1 MFWQA
6 YRYILQNMDKK
17 DSHIELL
24 DRFFRGLTSPEEDV
38 QLKSWIKQPDFQ
50 QKFSAYYQQCWA
62 LAPDTMDKA
71 VQNEMFTEL
80 LSQIDASSTTET
92 KVLKTRNR
100 FLRQIGRYAAVA
112 CIILAVGSGAYYAGV
127 KRPAD
132 DANTEV
138 TMSVSNGQKAD
149 IILADGTKVYINSDS
164 RIVYDNTYNKKTRM
178 VSLEGEAYF
187 EVAKNPDKRFIVEA
201 KGMQVEALGT
211 SFNVNAYQNDNKII
225 ASLFSGSVRVS
236 YDRHVAI
243 LKPHESVKVDLLN
256 RSFSRYKDES
266 MQNIALWR
274 KNEITFDGEPLEEI
288 THIMSRLYNTT
299 ICIEDESLKKVCY
312 IGTIRNNNLEN
323 FIDII
328 NLTTPVVYENKG
340 DTVFL
345 RKRVP

>member
-1 MFWQA
+1 M
-6 YRYILQNMDKK
+6 R
-17 DSHIELL
+17 IELL
-24 DRFFRGLTSPEEDV
+24 HRLIAGTTTEEENRQLMEWFRQCASKEEFFMLFETAWKESPDEMPRDV
-38 QLKSWIKQPDFQ
+38 QERMYRRLSRELDEKKTKTILLRSRFSWKVWP
-50 QKFSAYYQQCWA
+50 
-62 LAPDTMDKA
+62 
-71 VQNEMFTEL
+71 
-80 LSQIDASSTTET
+80 QI
-92 KVLKTRNR
+92 
-100 FLRQIGRYAAVA
+100 AVA
-112 CIILAVGSGAYYAGV
+112 CIIIVLGLVNYRMNDKQKQLSTQNFTVLAEKGQRAFITLPDSTKVWLNSDTKISY
-127 KRPAD
+127 PAD
-132 DANTEV
+132 YGLKERNV
-138 TMSVSNGQKAD
+138 TLV
-149 IILADGTKVYINSDS
+149 
-164 RIVYDNTYNKKTRM
+164 
-178 VSLEGEAYF
+178 GEAYF

-243 LKPHESVKVDLLN
+243 IKPHESVKVDLLN

-274 KNEITFDGEPLEEI
+274 KNEITFDGESLEEI

>member
-1 MFWQA
+1 MEWFRQCA
-6 YRYILQNMDKK
+6 SK
-17 DSHIELL
+17 EE
-24 DRFFRGLTSPEEDV
+24 FFMLFETAWKESPDEMPRDV
-38 QLKSWIKQPDFQ
+38 QERMYRRLSRELDEKKTKTILLRSRFSWKVWP
-50 QKFSAYYQQCWA
+50 
-62 LAPDTMDKA
+62 
-71 VQNEMFTEL
+71 
-80 LSQIDASSTTET
+80 QI
-92 KVLKTRNR
+92 
-100 FLRQIGRYAAVA
+100 AVA
-112 CIILAVGSGAYYAGV
+112 CIIIVLGLVNYRMNDKQKQLSTQNFTVLAEKGQRAFITLPDSTKVWLNSDTKISY
-127 KRPAD
+127 PAD
-132 DANTEV
+132 YGLKERNV
-138 TMSVSNGQKAD
+138 TLV
-149 IILADGTKVYINSDS
+149 
-164 RIVYDNTYNKKTRM
+164 
-178 VSLEGEAYF
+178 GEAYF

>member
-1 MFWQA
+1 M
-6 YRYILQNMDKK
+6 R
-17 DSHIELL
+17 IELL
-24 DRFFRGLTSPEEDV
+24 HRLIAGTTTEEENRQVMEWFRQCASKEEFFMLFETAWKESPDEMPRDV
-38 QLKSWIKQPDFQ
+38 QERMYRRLSRELDEKKTKTILLRSRFSWKVWP
-50 QKFSAYYQQCWA
+50 
-62 LAPDTMDKA
+62 
-71 VQNEMFTEL
+71 
-80 LSQIDASSTTET
+80 QI
-92 KVLKTRNR
+92 
-100 FLRQIGRYAAVA
+100 AVA
-112 CIILAVGSGAYYAGV
+112 CIIIVLGLVNYRMNDKQKQLSTQNFTVFAEKGQRAFITLPDSTKVWLNSDTKISY
-127 KRPAD
+127 PAD
-132 DANTEV
+132 YGLKERNV
-138 TMSVSNGQKAD
+138 TLV
-149 IILADGTKVYINSDS
+149 
-164 RIVYDNTYNKKTRM
+164 
-178 VSLEGEAYF
+178 GEAYF

-274 KNEITFDGEPLEEI
+274 KNEITFDGESLEEI

>member
-1 MFWQA
+1 M
-6 YRYILQNMDKK
+6 R
-17 DSHIELL
+17 IELL
-24 DRFFRGLTSPEEDV
+24 HRLIAGTTTEEENRQLMEWFRQCASKEEFFMLFETAWKESPYEMPRDV
-38 QLKSWIKQPDFQ
+38 QERMYRRLSRELDEKKTKTILLRSRFSWKVWP
-50 QKFSAYYQQCWA
+50 
-62 LAPDTMDKA
+62 
-71 VQNEMFTEL
+71 
-80 LSQIDASSTTET
+80 QI
-92 KVLKTRNR
+92 
-100 FLRQIGRYAAVA
+100 AVA
-112 CIILAVGSGAYYAGV
+112 CIIIVLGLVNYRMNDKQKQLSTQNFTVLAEKGQRAFITLPDSTKVWLNSDTKISY
-127 KRPAD
+127 PAD
-132 DANTEV
+132 YGLKERNV
-138 TMSVSNGQKAD
+138 TLV
-149 IILADGTKVYINSDS
+149 
-164 RIVYDNTYNKKTRM
+164 
-178 VSLEGEAYF
+178 GEAYF

-274 KNEITFDGEPLEEI
+274 KNEITFDGESLEEI

>member
-1 MFWQA
+1 M
-6 YRYILQNMDKK
+6 R
-17 DSHIELL
+17 IELL
-24 DRFFRGLTSPEEDV
+24 HRLIAGTTTEEENRQLMEWFRQCASKEEFFMLFETAWKESPDEMPRDV
-38 QLKSWIKQPDFQ
+38 QERMYRRLSRELDEKKTKTILLRSRFSWKVWQ
-50 QKFSAYYQQCWA
+50 Q
-62 LAPDTMDKA
+62 
-71 VQNEMFTEL
+71 
-80 LSQIDASSTTET
+80 I
-92 KVLKTRNR
+92 
-100 FLRQIGRYAAVA
+100 AVA
-112 CIILAVGSGAYYAGV
+112 CIIIVLGLVNYRMIDKQKQLSTQNFMVLAEKGQRAFITLPDSTKVWLNSDTKISY
-127 KRPAD
+127 PAD
-132 DANTEV
+132 YGLKERNV
-138 TMSVSNGQKAD
+138 TLV
-149 IILADGTKVYINSDS
+149 
-164 RIVYDNTYNKKTRM
+164 
-178 VSLEGEAYF
+178 GEAYF

-274 KNEITFDGEPLEEI
+274 KNEITFDGESLEEI

>member
-1 MFWQA
+1 M
-6 YRYILQNMDKK
+6 R
-17 DSHIELL
+17 IELL
-24 DRFFRGLTSPEEDV
+24 HRLIAGTTTEEENRQLMEWFRQCASKEEFFMLFETAWKESPDEMPRDV
-38 QLKSWIKQPDFQ
+38 QERMYRRLSRELDEKKSKTILLRSR
-50 QKFSAYYQQCWA
+50 FSWKIW
-62 LAPDTMDKA
+62 P
-71 VQNEMFTEL
+71 
-80 LSQIDASSTTET
+80 QI
-92 KVLKTRNR
+92 
-100 FLRQIGRYAAVA
+100 AVA
-112 CIILAVGSGAYYAGV
+112 CIIIVLGLVNYRMSDKQKQLSTQNFMVLAEKGQRAFITLPDSTKVWLNSDTKISY
-127 KRPAD
+127 PAD
-132 DANTEV
+132 YGLKERNV
-138 TMSVSNGQKAD
+138 TLV
-149 IILADGTKVYINSDS
+149 
-164 RIVYDNTYNKKTRM
+164 
-178 VSLEGEAYF
+178 GEAYF

-243 LKPHESVKVDLLN
+243 LEPHESIRVDLLN

-274 KNEITFDGEPLEEI
+274 KNEITFDGESLEEI

-328 NLTTPVVYENKG
+328 SLTTPVVYENKG

>member
-1 MFWQA
+1 M
-6 YRYILQNMDKK
+6 R
-17 DSHIELL
+17 IELL
-24 DRFFRGLTSPEEDV
+24 HRLIAGTTTEEENRQLMEWFRQCASKEEFFMLFETAWKESPDEMPRDV
-38 QLKSWIKQPDFQ
+38 QERMYRRLSGELDEKKTKTILLRSRFSWKVWP
-50 QKFSAYYQQCWA
+50 
-62 LAPDTMDKA
+62 
-71 VQNEMFTEL
+71 
-80 LSQIDASSTTET
+80 QI
-92 KVLKTRNR
+92 
-100 FLRQIGRYAAVA
+100 AVA
-112 CIILAVGSGAYYAGV
+112 CIIIVLGLVNYRMNDKQKQLSTQNFTVLAEKGQRAFITLPDSTKVWLNSDTKISY
-127 KRPAD
+127 PAD
-132 DANTEV
+132 YGLKERNV
-138 TMSVSNGQKAD
+138 TLV
-149 IILADGTKVYINSDS
+149 
-164 RIVYDNTYNKKTRM
+164 
-178 VSLEGEAYF
+178 GEAYF

-274 KNEITFDGEPLEEI
+274 KNEITFDGESLEEI

-340 DTVFL
+340 DIVFL

>member
-1 MFWQA
+1 M
-6 YRYILQNMDKK
+6 R
-17 DSHIELL
+17 IELL
-24 DRFFRGLTSPEEDV
+24 HRLIAGTTTEEENRQLMEWFRQCASKEEFFMLFETAWKESPDEMPRDV
-38 QLKSWIKQPDFQ
+38 QERMYRRLSRELDEKKTKTILLRSRFSWKVWP
-50 QKFSAYYQQCWA
+50 
-62 LAPDTMDKA
+62 
-71 VQNEMFTEL
+71 
-80 LSQIDASSTTET
+80 QI
-92 KVLKTRNR
+92 
-100 FLRQIGRYAAVA
+100 AVA
-112 CIILAVGSGAYYAGV
+112 CIIIVLGLVNYRMNDKQKQLSTQNFTVLAEKGQRAFITLPDSTKVWLNSDTKISYPADYGV
-127 KRPAD
+127 KER
-132 DANTEV
+132 NV
-138 TMSVSNGQKAD
+138 TLV
-149 IILADGTKVYINSDS
+149 
-164 RIVYDNTYNKKTRM
+164 
-178 VSLEGEAYF
+178 GEAYF

-274 KNEITFDGEPLEEI
+274 KNEITFDGESLEEI

>member
-1 MFWQA
+1 M
-6 YRYILQNMDKK
+6 R
-17 DSHIELL
+17 IELL
-24 DRFFRGLTSPEEDV
+24 HRLIAGTTTEEENRQLMEWFRQCASKEEFFMLFETAWKESPDEMPRDV
-38 QLKSWIKQPDFQ
+38 QERMYRRLSRELDEKKTKTILLRSRFSWKVWP
-50 QKFSAYYQQCWA
+50 
-62 LAPDTMDKA
+62 
-71 VQNEMFTEL
+71 
-80 LSQIDASSTTET
+80 QI
-92 KVLKTRNR
+92 
-100 FLRQIGRYAAVA
+100 AVA
-112 CIILAVGSGAYYAGV
+112 CIIIVLGLVNYRMNDKQKQLSTQNFTVLAEKGQRAFITLPDSTKVWLNSDTKISY
-127 KRPAD
+127 PAD
-132 DANTEV
+132 YGLKERNV
-138 TMSVSNGQKAD
+138 TLV
-149 IILADGTKVYINSDS
+149 
-164 RIVYDNTYNKKTRM
+164 
-178 VSLEGEAYF
+178 GEAYF

-211 SFNVNAYQNDNKII
+211 SFNVNTYQNDNKII

>member
-1 MFWQA
+1 M
-6 YRYILQNMDKK
+6 R
-17 DSHIELL
+17 IELL
-24 DRFFRGLTSPEEDV
+24 HRLIAGTTTEEENRQLMEWFRQCASKEEFFMLFETAWKESPDEMPMDV
-38 QLKSWIKQPDFQ
+38 QERMYRRLSRELDEKKTKTILLRSRFSWKVWP
-50 QKFSAYYQQCWA
+50 
-62 LAPDTMDKA
+62 
-71 VQNEMFTEL
+71 
-80 LSQIDASSTTET
+80 QI
-92 KVLKTRNR
+92 
-100 FLRQIGRYAAVA
+100 AVA
-112 CIILAVGSGAYYAGV
+112 CIIIVLGLVNYRMNDKQKQLSTQNFTVLAEKGQRAFITLPDSTKVWLNSDTKISY
-127 KRPAD
+127 PAD
-132 DANTEV
+132 YGLKERNV
-138 TMSVSNGQKAD
+138 TLV
-149 IILADGTKVYINSDS
+149 
-164 RIVYDNTYNKKTRM
+164 
-178 VSLEGEAYF
+178 GEAYF

-274 KNEITFDGEPLEEI
+274 KNEITFDGESLEEI

>member
-1 MFWQA
+1 M
-6 YRYILQNMDKK
+6 R
-17 DSHIELL
+17 IELL
-24 DRFFRGLTSPEEDV
+24 HRLIAGTTTEEENRQLMEWFRQCASKEEFFMLFETAWKESPDEMPRDV
-38 QLKSWIKQPDFQ
+38 QERMYRRLSRELDEKKTKTILLRSRFSWKVWP
-50 QKFSAYYQQCWA
+50 
-62 LAPDTMDKA
+62 
-71 VQNEMFTEL
+71 
-80 LSQIDASSTTET
+80 QI
-92 KVLKTRNR
+92 
-100 FLRQIGRYAAVA
+100 AVA
-112 CIILAVGSGAYYAGV
+112 CIIIVLGLVNYRMNDKQKQLSTQNFTVLAEKGQRAFITLPDSTKVWLNSDTKISY
-127 KRPAD
+127 PAD
-132 DANTEV
+132 YGLKERNV
-138 TMSVSNGQKAD
+138 TLV
-149 IILADGTKVYINSDS
+149 
-164 RIVYDNTYNKKTRM
+164 
-178 VSLEGEAYF
+178 GEAYF

-243 LKPHESVKVDLLN
+243 LKPHESVKVHLLN

-274 KNEITFDGEPLEEI
+274 KNEITFDGESLEEI

>member
-1 MFWQA
+1 M
-6 YRYILQNMDKK
+6 R
-17 DSHIELL
+17 IELL
-24 DRFFRGLTSPEEDV
+24 HRLIAGTTTEEENRQLMEWFRQCASKEEFFMLFETAWKESPDEMPRDV
-38 QLKSWIKQPDFQ
+38 QERMYRRLSRELDEKKTKTILLRSRFSWKVWP
-50 QKFSAYYQQCWA
+50 
-62 LAPDTMDKA
+62 
-71 VQNEMFTEL
+71 
-80 LSQIDASSTTET
+80 QI
-92 KVLKTRNR
+92 
-100 FLRQIGRYAAVA
+100 AVA
-112 CIILAVGSGAYYAGV
+112 CIIIVLGLVNYRMNDKQKQLSTQNFTVLAEKGQRAFITLPDSTKVWLNSDTKISY
-127 KRPAD
+127 PAD
-132 DANTEV
+132 YGLKERNV
-138 TMSVSNGQKAD
+138 TLV
-149 IILADGTKVYINSDS
+149 
-164 RIVYDNTYNKKTRM
+164 
-178 VSLEGEAYF
+178 GEAYF

-256 RSFSRYKDES
+256 RSFSWYKDES

-274 KNEITFDGEPLEEI
+274 KNEITFDGESLEEI

>member
-1 MFWQA
+1 M
-6 YRYILQNMDKK
+6 R
-17 DSHIELL
+17 IELL
-24 DRFFRGLTSPEEDV
+24 HRLIAGTTTEEENRQLMEWFRQCASKEEFFMLFETAWKESPDEMPRDV
-38 QLKSWIKQPDFQ
+38 QERMYRRLSRELDEKKTKTILLRSRFSWKVWP
-50 QKFSAYYQQCWA
+50 
-62 LAPDTMDKA
+62 
-71 VQNEMFTEL
+71 
-80 LSQIDASSTTET
+80 QI
-92 KVLKTRNR
+92 
-100 FLRQIGRYAAVA
+100 AVA
-112 CIILAVGSGAYYAGV
+112 CIIIVLGLVNYRMNDKQKQLSTQNFTVLVEKGQRAFITLPDSTKVWLNSDTKISY
-127 KRPAD
+127 PAD
-132 DANTEV
+132 YGLKERNV
-138 TMSVSNGQKAD
+138 TLV
-149 IILADGTKVYINSDS
+149 
-164 RIVYDNTYNKKTRM
+164 
-178 VSLEGEAYF
+178 GEAYF

-274 KNEITFDGEPLEEI
+274 KNEITFDGESLEEI

>member
-1 MFWQA
+1 M
-6 YRYILQNMDKK
+6 R
-17 DSHIELL
+17 IELL
-24 DRFFRGLTSPEEDV
+24 HRLIAGTTTEEENRQLMEWFQQCASKEEFFMLFETAWKESPDEMPRDV
-38 QLKSWIKQPDFQ
+38 QERMYRRLSRELDEKKTKTILLRSRFSWKVWP
-50 QKFSAYYQQCWA
+50 
-62 LAPDTMDKA
+62 
-71 VQNEMFTEL
+71 
-80 LSQIDASSTTET
+80 QI
-92 KVLKTRNR
+92 
-100 FLRQIGRYAAVA
+100 AVA
-112 CIILAVGSGAYYAGV
+112 CIIIVLGLVNYRMNDKQKQLSTQNFTVLAEKGQRAFITLPDSTKVWLNSDTKISY
-127 KRPAD
+127 PAD
-132 DANTEV
+132 YGLKERNV
-138 TMSVSNGQKAD
+138 TLV
-149 IILADGTKVYINSDS
+149 
-164 RIVYDNTYNKKTRM
+164 
-178 VSLEGEAYF
+178 GEAYF

-274 KNEITFDGEPLEEI
+274 KNEITFDGESLEEI

-328 NLTTPVVYENKG
+328 NLTTPVVYDNKG

>member
-1 MFWQA
+1 M
-6 YRYILQNMDKK
+6 R
-17 DSHIELL
+17 IELL
-24 DRFFRGLTSPEEDV
+24 HRLIAGTTTEEENRQLMEWFRQCASKEEFFMLFETAWKESPDEMPRDV
-38 QLKSWIKQPDFQ
+38 QERMYRRLSRELDEKKTKTILLRSRFSWKVWP
-50 QKFSAYYQQCWA
+50 
-62 LAPDTMDKA
+62 
-71 VQNEMFTEL
+71 
-80 LSQIDASSTTET
+80 QI
-92 KVLKTRNR
+92 
-100 FLRQIGRYAAVA
+100 AVA
-112 CIILAVGSGAYYAGV
+112 CIIIVLGLVNYRMNDKQKQLSTQNFTVLAEKGQRAFITLPDSTKVWLNSDTKISY
-127 KRPAD
+127 PAD
-132 DANTEV
+132 YGLKERNV
-138 TMSVSNGQKAD
+138 TLV
-149 IILADGTKVYINSDS
+149 
-164 RIVYDNTYNKKTRM
+164 
-178 VSLEGEAYF
+178 GEAYF

-274 KNEITFDGEPLEEI
+274 KNEITFDGESLEEI
-288 THIMSRLYNTT
+288 TNIMSRLYNTT

>member
-1 MFWQA
+1 M
-6 YRYILQNMDKK
+6 R
-17 DSHIELL
+17 IELL
-24 DRFFRGLTSPEEDV
+24 HRLIAGTTTEEENRQLMEWFRQCASKEEFFMLFETAWKESPDEMPRDV
-38 QLKSWIKQPDFQ
+38 QERMYRRLSRELDEKKTKTILLRSRFSWKVWP
-50 QKFSAYYQQCWA
+50 
-62 LAPDTMDKA
+62 
-71 VQNEMFTEL
+71 
-80 LSQIDASSTTET
+80 QI
-92 KVLKTRNR
+92 
-100 FLRQIGRYAAVA
+100 AVA
-112 CIILAVGSGAYYAGV
+112 CIIIVLGLVNYRMNDKQKQLSTQNFTVLAEKGQRAFITLPDSTKVWLNSDTKISY
-127 KRPAD
+127 PAD
-132 DANTEV
+132 YGLKERNV
-138 TMSVSNGQKAD
+138 TLV
-149 IILADGTKVYINSDS
+149 
-164 RIVYDNTYNKKTRM
+164 
-178 VSLEGEAYF
+178 GEAYF

-243 LKPHESVKVDLLN
+243 LKPHESVKVDLLT

-274 KNEITFDGEPLEEI
+274 KNEITFDGESLEEI

-312 IGTIRNNNLEN
+312 IGTIRNNYLEN

>member
-1 MFWQA
+1 M
-6 YRYILQNMDKK
+6 R
-17 DSHIELL
+17 IELL
-24 DRFFRGLTSPEEDV
+24 HRLIAGTTTEEENRQLMECFRQCASKEEFFMLFETAWKESPDEMPRDV
-38 QLKSWIKQPDFQ
+38 QERMYRRLSRELDEKKTKTILLRSRFSWKVWP
-50 QKFSAYYQQCWA
+50 
-62 LAPDTMDKA
+62 
-71 VQNEMFTEL
+71 
-80 LSQIDASSTTET
+80 QI
-92 KVLKTRNR
+92 
-100 FLRQIGRYAAVA
+100 AVA
-112 CIILAVGSGAYYAGV
+112 CIIIVLGLVNYRMNDKQKQLSTQNFTVLAEKGQRAFITLPDSTKVWLNSDTKISY
-127 KRPAD
+127 PAD
-132 DANTEV
+132 YGLKERNV
-138 TMSVSNGQKAD
+138 TLV
-149 IILADGTKVYINSDS
+149 
-164 RIVYDNTYNKKTRM
+164 
-178 VSLEGEAYF
+178 GEAYF

-274 KNEITFDGEPLEEI
+274 KNEITFDGESLEEI

>member
-1 MFWQA
+1 M
-6 YRYILQNMDKK
+6 R
-17 DSHIELL
+17 IELL
-24 DRFFRGLTSPEEDV
+24 HRLIAGTTTEEENRQLMEWFRQCASKEEFFMLFETAWKESPDEMPRDV
-38 QLKSWIKQPDFQ
+38 QERMYRRLSRELDEKKTKTILLRSRFSWKVWP
-50 QKFSAYYQQCWA
+50 
-62 LAPDTMDKA
+62 
-71 VQNEMFTEL
+71 
-80 LSQIDASSTTET
+80 QI
-92 KVLKTRNR
+92 
-100 FLRQIGRYAAVA
+100 AVA
-112 CIILAVGSGAYYAGV
+112 CIIIVLGLVNYRMNDKQKQLSTQNFTVLAEKGQRAFITLPDSTKVWLNSDTKISY
-127 KRPAD
+127 PAD
-132 DANTEV
+132 YGLKERNV
-138 TMSVSNGQKAD
+138 TLV
-149 IILADGTKVYINSDS
+149 
-164 RIVYDNTYNKKTRM
+164 
-178 VSLEGEAYF
+178 GEAYF
-187 EVAKNPDKRFIVEA
+187 EVAKNTDKRFIVEA

-274 KNEITFDGEPLEEI
+274 KNEITFDGESLEEI

>member
-1 MFWQA
+1 M
-6 YRYILQNMDKK
+6 R
-17 DSHIELL
+17 IELL
-24 DRFFRGLTSPEEDV
+24 HRLIAGTTTEEENRQLMEWFRQCASKEEFFMLFETAWKESPDEMPRDV
-38 QLKSWIKQPDFQ
+38 QERMYRRLSRELDEKKSKTILLRSR
-50 QKFSAYYQQCWA
+50 FSWKIW
-62 LAPDTMDKA
+62 P
-71 VQNEMFTEL
+71 
-80 LSQIDASSTTET
+80 QI
-92 KVLKTRNR
+92 
-100 FLRQIGRYAAVA
+100 AVA
-112 CIILAVGSGAYYAGV
+112 CIIIVLGLVNYRMSDKQKQLSTQNFMLLAEKGQRAFITLPDSTKVWLNSDTKISY
-127 KRPAD
+127 PAD
-132 DANTEV
+132 YGLKERNV
-138 TMSVSNGQKAD
+138 TLV
-149 IILADGTKVYINSDS
+149 
-164 RIVYDNTYNKKTRM
+164 
-178 VSLEGEAYF
+178 GEAYF

-243 LKPHESVKVDLLN
+243 LEPHESIRVDLLN

-274 KNEITFDGEPLEEI
+274 KNEITFDGESLEEI

-328 NLTTPVVYENKG
+328 SLTTPVVYENKG

>member
-1 MFWQA
+1 M
-6 YRYILQNMDKK
+6 R
-17 DSHIELL
+17 IELL
-24 DRFFRGLTSPEEDV
+24 HRLIAGTTTEEENRQLMEWFRQCASKEEFFMLFETAWKESPDEMPRDV
-38 QLKSWIKQPDFQ
+38 QERMYRRLSRELDEKKTKTILLRSRFSWKVWP
-50 QKFSAYYQQCWA
+50 
-62 LAPDTMDKA
+62 
-71 VQNEMFTEL
+71 
-80 LSQIDASSTTET
+80 QI
-92 KVLKTRNR
+92 
-100 FLRQIGRYAAVA
+100 AVA
-112 CIILAVGSGAYYAGV
+112 CIIIVLGLVNYRMNDKQKQLSTQNFTVFAEKGQRAFITLPDSTKVWLNSDTKISY
-127 KRPAD
+127 PAD
-132 DANTEV
+132 YGLKERNV
-138 TMSVSNGQKAD
+138 TLV
-149 IILADGTKVYINSDS
+149 
-164 RIVYDNTYNKKTRM
+164 
-178 VSLEGEAYF
+178 GEAYF

-225 ASLFSGSVRVS
+225 ASLFSGSVRVT

-274 KNEITFDGEPLEEI
+274 KNEITFDGESLEEI

>member
-1 MFWQA
+1 M
-6 YRYILQNMDKK
+6 R
-17 DSHIELL
+17 IELL
-24 DRFFRGLTSPEEDV
+24 HRLIAGTTTEEENRQLMEWFRQCASKEEFFMLFETAWKESPDEMPRDV
-38 QLKSWIKQPDFQ
+38 QERMYRRLSRELDEKKTKTILLRSRFSWKVWP
-50 QKFSAYYQQCWA
+50 
-62 LAPDTMDKA
+62 
-71 VQNEMFTEL
+71 
-80 LSQIDASSTTET
+80 QI
-92 KVLKTRNR
+92 
-100 FLRQIGRYAAVA
+100 AVA
-112 CIILAVGSGAYYAGV
+112 CIIIVLGLVNYRMNDKQKQLSTQNCTVLAEKGQRAFITLPDSTKVWLNSDTKISY
-127 KRPAD
+127 PAD
-132 DANTEV
+132 YGLKERNV
-138 TMSVSNGQKAD
+138 TLV
-149 IILADGTKVYINSDS
+149 
-164 RIVYDNTYNKKTRM
+164 
-178 VSLEGEAYF
+178 GEAYF

-274 KNEITFDGEPLEEI
+274 KNEITFDGESLEEI

-345 RKRVP
+345 RKRLP

>member
-1 MFWQA
+1 M
-6 YRYILQNMDKK
+6 R
-17 DSHIELL
+17 IELL
-24 DRFFRGLTSPEEDV
+24 HRPIAGTTTEEENRQLMEWFRQCASKEEFFMLFETAWKESPDEMPRDV
-38 QLKSWIKQPDFQ
+38 QERMYRRLSRELDEKKTKTILLRSRFSWKVWP
-50 QKFSAYYQQCWA
+50 
-62 LAPDTMDKA
+62 
-71 VQNEMFTEL
+71 
-80 LSQIDASSTTET
+80 QI
-92 KVLKTRNR
+92 
-100 FLRQIGRYAAVA
+100 AVA
-112 CIILAVGSGAYYAGV
+112 CIIIVLGLVNYRMNDKQKQLSTQNFTVLAEKGQRAFITLPDSTKVWLNSDTKISY
-127 KRPAD
+127 PAD
-132 DANTEV
+132 YGLKERNV
-138 TMSVSNGQKAD
+138 TLV
-149 IILADGTKVYINSDS
+149 
-164 RIVYDNTYNKKTRM
+164 
-178 VSLEGEAYF
+178 GEAYF

-274 KNEITFDGEPLEEI
+274 KNEITFDGESLEEI

>member
-1 MFWQA
+1 M
-6 YRYILQNMDKK
+6 R
-17 DSHIELL
+17 IELL
-24 DRFFRGLTSPEEDV
+24 HRLIAGTTTEEENRQLMEWFRQCASKEEFFILFETAWKESPDEMPRDV
-38 QLKSWIKQPDFQ
+38 QERMYRRLSRELDEKKTKTILLRSRFSWKVWP
-50 QKFSAYYQQCWA
+50 
-62 LAPDTMDKA
+62 
-71 VQNEMFTEL
+71 
-80 LSQIDASSTTET
+80 QI
-92 KVLKTRNR
+92 
-100 FLRQIGRYAAVA
+100 AVA
-112 CIILAVGSGAYYAGV
+112 CIIIVLGLVNYRMSDKQKQLSTQNFMVLAEKGQRAFITLPDSTKVWLNSDTKISY
-127 KRPAD
+127 PAD
-132 DANTEV
+132 YGLKERNV
-138 TMSVSNGQKAD
+138 TLV
-149 IILADGTKVYINSDS
+149 
-164 RIVYDNTYNKKTRM
+164 
-178 VSLEGEAYF
+178 GEAYF

-274 KNEITFDGEPLEEI
+274 KNEITFDGESLEEI

>member
-1 MFWQA
+1 M
-6 YRYILQNMDKK
+6 R
-17 DSHIELL
+17 IELL
-24 DRFFRGLTSPEEDV
+24 HRLIAGTTTEEENRQLMEWFRQCASKEEFFMLFETAWKESPDEMPRDV
-38 QLKSWIKQPDFQ
+38 QERMYRRLSRELDEKKTKTILLRSRFSWKVWP
-50 QKFSAYYQQCWA
+50 
-62 LAPDTMDKA
+62 
-71 VQNEMFTEL
+71 
-80 LSQIDASSTTET
+80 QI
-92 KVLKTRNR
+92 
-100 FLRQIGRYAAVA
+100 AVA
-112 CIILAVGSGAYYAGV
+112 CIIIVLGLVNYRMNDKQKQLSTQNFTVLAEKGQRAFITLPDSTKVWLNSDTKISY
-127 KRPAD
+127 PAD
-132 DANTEV
+132 YGLKERNV
-138 TMSVSNGQKAD
+138 TLV
-149 IILADGTKVYINSDS
+149 
-164 RIVYDNTYNKKTRM
+164 
-178 VSLEGEAYF
+178 GEAYF

-236 YDRHVAI
+236 YDRHVSI

-274 KNEITFDGEPLEEI
+274 KNEITFDGESLEEI

>member
-1 MFWQA
+1 M
-6 YRYILQNMDKK
+6 R
-17 DSHIELL
+17 IELL
-24 DRFFRGLTSPEEDV
+24 HRLIAGTTTEEENRQLMEWFRQCASKEEFFMLFETAWKESPDEMPRDV
-38 QLKSWIKQPDFQ
+38 QERMYRRLSRELDEKKTKTILLRSR
-50 QKFSAYYQQCWA
+50 FSCKVW
-62 LAPDTMDKA
+62 P
-71 VQNEMFTEL
+71 
-80 LSQIDASSTTET
+80 QI
-92 KVLKTRNR
+92 
-100 FLRQIGRYAAVA
+100 AVA
-112 CIILAVGSGAYYAGV
+112 CIIIVLGLVNYRMNDKQKQLSTQNFTVLAEKGQRAFITLPDSTKVWLNSDTKISY
-127 KRPAD
+127 PAD
-132 DANTEV
+132 YGLKERNV
-138 TMSVSNGQKAD
+138 TLV
-149 IILADGTKVYINSDS
+149 
-164 RIVYDNTYNKKTRM
+164 
-178 VSLEGEAYF
+178 GEAYF

-274 KNEITFDGEPLEEI
+274 KNEITFDGESLEEI

>member
-1 MFWQA
+1 M
-6 YRYILQNMDKK
+6 R
-17 DSHIELL
+17 IELL
-24 DRFFRGLTSPEEDV
+24 HRLIAGTTTEEENRQLMEWFRQCASKEEFFMLFETAWKESPDEMPRDV
-38 QLKSWIKQPDFQ
+38 QERMYRRLSRELDEKKTKTILLRSRFSWKVWP
-50 QKFSAYYQQCWA
+50 
-62 LAPDTMDKA
+62 
-71 VQNEMFTEL
+71 
-80 LSQIDASSTTET
+80 QI
-92 KVLKTRNR
+92 
-100 FLRQIGRYAAVA
+100 AVA
-112 CIILAVGSGAYYAGV
+112 CIIIVLGLVNYRMNDKQKQLSTQNFTVLAEKGQRAFITLPDSTKVWLNSDTKISY
-127 KRPAD
+127 PAD
-132 DANTEV
+132 YGLKERNV
-138 TMSVSNGQKAD
+138 TLV
-149 IILADGTKVYINSDS
+149 
-164 RIVYDNTYNKKTRM
+164 
-178 VSLEGEAYF
+178 GEAYF

-236 YDRHVAI
+236 YDRHMAI

-274 KNEITFDGEPLEEI
+274 KNEITFDGESLEEI

>member
-1 MFWQA
+1 MLFETAW
-6 YRYILQNMDKK
+6 K
-17 DSHIELL
+17 E
-24 DRFFRGLTSPEEDV
+24 SPDEMPRDV
-38 QLKSWIKQPDFQ
+38 QERMYRRLSRELDEKKTKTILLRSRFSWKVWQ
-50 QKFSAYYQQCWA
+50 Q
-62 LAPDTMDKA
+62 
-71 VQNEMFTEL
+71 
-80 LSQIDASSTTET
+80 I
-92 KVLKTRNR
+92 
-100 FLRQIGRYAAVA
+100 AVA
-112 CIILAVGSGAYYAGV
+112 CIIIVLGLVNYRMIDKQKQLSTQNFMVLAEKGQRAFITLPDSTKVWLNSDTKISY
-127 KRPAD
+127 PAD
-132 DANTEV
+132 YGLKERNV
-138 TMSVSNGQKAD
+138 TLV
-149 IILADGTKVYINSDS
+149 
-164 RIVYDNTYNKKTRM
+164 
-178 VSLEGEAYF
+178 GEAYF

-274 KNEITFDGEPLEEI
+274 KNEITFDGESLEEI

>member
-1 MFWQA
+1 M
-6 YRYILQNMDKK
+6 R
-17 DSHIELL
+17 IELL
-24 DRFFRGLTSPEEDV
+24 HRLIAGTTTEEENRQLMEWFRQCASKEEFFMLFETAWKESPDEMPRDV
-38 QLKSWIKQPDFQ
+38 QERMYRRLSRELDEKKTKTILLRSRFSWKVWP
-50 QKFSAYYQQCWA
+50 
-62 LAPDTMDKA
+62 
-71 VQNEMFTEL
+71 
-80 LSQIDASSTTET
+80 QI
-92 KVLKTRNR
+92 
-100 FLRQIGRYAAVA
+100 AVA
-112 CIILAVGSGAYYAGV
+112 CIIIVLGLVNYRMNDKQKQLSTQNFTVLAEKGQRAFITLPDSTKVWLNSDTKISY
-127 KRPAD
+127 PAD
-132 DANTEV
+132 YGLKERNV
-138 TMSVSNGQKAD
+138 TLV
-149 IILADGTKVYINSDS
+149 
-164 RIVYDNTYNKKTRM
+164 
-178 VSLEGEAYF
+178 GEAYF
-187 EVAKNPDKRFIVEA
+187 EVAKNPGKRFIVEA

-274 KNEITFDGEPLEEI
+274 KNEITFDGESLEEI

>member
-1 MFWQA
+1 M
-6 YRYILQNMDKK
+6 R
-17 DSHIELL
+17 IELL
-24 DRFFRGLTSPEEDV
+24 HRLIAGTTTEEENRQLMEWFRQCASKEEFFMLFETAWKESPDEMPRDV
-38 QLKSWIKQPDFQ
+38 QERMYRRLSWELDEKKTKTILLRSR
-50 QKFSAYYQQCWA
+50 FSWKVW
-62 LAPDTMDKA
+62 P
-71 VQNEMFTEL
+71 
-80 LSQIDASSTTET
+80 QI
-92 KVLKTRNR
+92 
-100 FLRQIGRYAAVA
+100 AVA
-112 CIILAVGSGAYYAGV
+112 CIIIVLGLVNYRMSDKQKQLSTQNFMVLAEKGQRAFITLPDSTKVWLNSDTKISY
-127 KRPAD
+127 PAD
-132 DANTEV
+132 YGLKERNV
-138 TMSVSNGQKAD
+138 TLV
-149 IILADGTKVYINSDS
+149 
-164 RIVYDNTYNKKTRM
+164 
-178 VSLEGEAYF
+178 GEAYF

-256 RSFSRYKDES
+256 RSFSRYKEES

-274 KNEITFDGEPLEEI
+274 KNEITFDGESLEEI

-328 NLTTPVVYENKG
+328 SLTTPVVYENKG